1 MILAQKRNE
10 LLKENT
16 KVKNWIYD
24 WQKNNPYKKNKRL
37 ELNEKFKTEFNYFLI
52 NGKFSDNTIKI
63 FTI

>member
-16 KVKNWIYD
+16 KVKNWISD